1 MPCLLASTKRSL
13 RGADCTLR
21 PRVPDAVLPMSKTTL
36 LEVLNLPSIAGKAPG
51 AAFIGDLSGGMTPSA
66 VLAWTSTG
74 SK

>member
-1 MPCLLASTKRSL
+1 
-13 RGADCTLR
+13 
-21 PRVPDAVLPMSKTTL
+21 MSKTTL

-51 AAFIGDLSGGMTPSA
+51 TAFIGDLSGGMTPSA